1 MKSLLLITMIVCA
14 GLAYGEGLEP
24 VWTYAPPSGYVDTSP
39 GVGDLDGDGHPDLVM
54 GTTAGMIIALSSDA
68 KELWRQEMR
77 GPVCVP
83 PSIGDLNANEGL
95 EVLVMNRQGQ
105 LRCVAGSTGELVWE
119 TSIPGRLQWGET
131 VLALGD
137 VNGDGGLDIVT
148 GDRDGMVV
156 CLNGA
161 GELMWQ
167 YQGQHGIT
175 QAPALADLTG
185 DGLMEV
191 LVGGSE
197 IPLVCLSPEGKELW
211 KLDQGIGGNPLVYD
225 LDKDGAPEILI
236 GAGTKLN
243 VLDAKGKVLWTYL
256 MQREMDGALTVVD
269 ANQDG
274 ELEIYLVDLAGKMAC
289 LSPTGQL
296 RWDADVEERVR
307 RSPSVGDVDGD
318 GIQEILVAGYSNAV
332 YVFEP
337 DGRLDTRI
345 PISGGINS
353 TATLLPMMDGAPGIV
368 IPPSNDAMRLFRL
381 PGAKPDT
388 ALLWPE
394 YQYDSRRNGYVPAA
408 SEAPPVQ
415 LEADFGNRYV
425 GTNLMTAS
433 VDNPEGRTLEVRLEA
448 VRDNAAPSTATVT
461 STEELVEL
469 RLSYTVP
476 ANQAGNLTLNCVVA
490 EGDRILARR
499 SQTAYVVPFMKELGD
514 AERALTET
522 DGLLATLADKAGLE
536 ERACFLR
543 AKLDQYR
550 PRILAAGAGTENDH
564 IELRNALQAY
574 LPELVL
580 LRNTAAAAAHAAETG
595 STVFAR
601 AANPWAPFGGL
612 EELTE
617 GRAGEAALT
626 VEAFGGETESAA
638 LNIFNLGSRD
648 RVFRVELEGLK
659 NGDTTVPARDLISL
673 HEVIAVPTEMR
684 DFSEDAIPLLNSA
697 NVIQVPAWGAR
708 QLWLNISTKGLTPGE
723 WTGTARLRSLDIE
736 SLSVS
741 ADVKVTVWAPTLPEK
756 QPLSLCHWGYV
767 HSSVLKDYPE
777 AALADQVRN
786 GTNVF
791 VGTFYPKAQFNEQG
805 ELVGDIDFSA
815 HDDYVK
821 QHAPHGTILFC
832 GYQGAIQGPG
842 GQESEAYGKAHVAW
856 LRAWVAHLKEMG
868 VGYDGFALY
877 PVDEPGLSD
886 GLVELY
892 LRMAKLAR
900 EADPNIRMYTDPVG
914 RITEDELKE
923 MLPYVDIWCPNRRG
937 LVLDKTNAAKL
948 EIILNSG
955 KIVWTYEC
963 DSNAK
968 HQSPLGY
975 YRAQAWLAW
984 DLGLTGIGFWSYC
997 TSQDDPWFLP
1007 TLRHD
1012 YLLVYPGNGVVS
1024 SKRWE
1029 AVRDGV
1035 EDYSMLAALREA
1047 VNQPSA
1053 TSTPEDLDAAKALLD
1068 DAAGAVALFCGLDD
1082 DDTLPGSDGLPG
1094 VRLVTDTRWEK
1105 IQSLRREVAG
1115 LLTRLAEWNP

>member
-1 MKSLLLITMIVCA
+1 MKSFLLTIVIVGA
-14 GLAYGEGLEP
+14 GVACGQSLEP

-39 GVGDLDGDGHPDLVM
+39 GVADVNGDGHPDLVF
-54 GTTAGMIIALSSDA
+54 GTTAGMVIALGSDA
-68 KELWRQEMR
+68 KEIWRQEMR
-77 GPVCVP
+77 GPICVP
-83 PSIGDLNANEGL
+83 PSIGELNASEGL
-95 EVLVMNRQGQ
+95 EVMVMNRQGQ
-105 LRCVAGSTGELVWE
+105 VRCLAGSTGELVWE

-137 VNGDGGLDIVT
+137 VNGDGGLEIVT

-161 GELMWQ
+161 GELVWQ

-185 DGLMEV
+185 DGLLEV
-191 LVGGSE
+191 LVSGSE

-211 KLDQGIGGNPLVYD
+211 KLEKGIGGNPLLYD
-225 LDKDGAPEILI
+225 IDKDGAPEILI
-236 GAGTKLN
+236 GVGTKFN
-243 VLDAKGKVLWTYL
+243 VLDAKGTVLWTYL

-269 ANQDG
+269 ADQDG
-274 ELEIYLVDLAGKMAC
+274 EVEIYLVDLAGKMAC
-289 LSPTGQL
+289 LSPAGQL
-296 RWDADVEERVR
+296 RWAADVEERVR

-318 GIQEILVAGYSNAV
+318 GKQEILVAGYSNAV
-332 YVFEP
+332 HVFEP

-353 TATLLPMMDGAPGIV
+353 TATLLPLMDGTPGIV
-368 IPPSNDAMRLFRL
+368 VPPSNDAMRLFRL
-381 PGAKPDT
+381 TGAKPD
-388 ALLWPE
+388 AVLLWPE
-394 YQYDSRRNGYVPAA
+394 YQYDSRRNGYAAAVSKEPA
-408 SEAPPVQ
+408 VN
-415 LEADFGNRYV
+415 LEVDFGNRYV

-433 VDNPEGRTLEVRLEA
+433 VDNPDGRMLEVRLEA
-448 VRDNAAPSTATVT
+448 VRDNGTPSTAAV
-461 STEELVEL
+461 SSGEQQVEL

-499 SQTAYVVPFMKELGD
+499 SHTAYVVPFMKELGD
-514 AERALTET
+514 AERALAET
-522 DGLLATLADKAGLE
+522 DGLIARLADKAGLE

-543 AKLDQYR
+543 AKLENFR
-550 PRILAAGAGTENDH
+550 PRILAAGAGTESDH
-564 IELRNALQAY
+564 IELRNTLQAY

-580 LRNTAAAAAHAAETG
+580 LRNTATAAAQAADAG
-595 STVFAR
+595 NALSVC

-617 GRAGEAALT
+617 GRGGEAVLA

-638 LNIFNLGSRD
+638 LNLFNLGSRD
-648 RVFRVELEGLK
+648 RSFRVELDGLQC
-659 NGDTTVPARDLISL
+659 GEAVVPARDRVTL
-673 HEVIAVPTEMR
+673 HEVMAVPTEMR

-708 QLWLNISTKGLTPGE
+708 QLWLNISTEGLAPGE
-723 WTGTARLRSLDIE
+723 WTGAVRLRSLDIE
-736 SLSVS
+736 SISVKT
-741 ADVKVTVWAPTLPEK
+741 DVKVTVWTPKLPET

-791 VGTFYPKAQFNEQG
+791 VGTFFPKAQFNEQG
-805 ELVGDIDFSA
+805 ELVGEIDFKD
-815 HDDYVK
+815 HDAYVK
-821 QHAPHGTILFC
+821 QHAPRGTILFC
-832 GYQGAIQGPG
+832 GYQGAIQGPV
-842 GQESEAYGKAHVAW
+842 GQESEAYAKAHVAW
-856 LRAWVAHLKEMG
+856 LRAWVAHLQELG
-868 VGYDGFALY
+868 VAYDGFALY

-886 GLVELY
+886 GLVDLY

-948 EIILNSG
+948 EIIRNSG
-955 KIVWTYEC
+955 KTVWTYEC
-963 DSNAK
+963 DSNVK

-984 DLGLTGIGFWSYC
+984 HLGLTGIGFWTYC

-1047 VNQPSA
+1047 VSQPPA
-1053 TSTPEDLDAAKALLD
+1053 TATPEDLDAAKALLGEQAD
-1068 DAAGAVALFCGLDD
+1068 AVARYCGLDD

-1094 VRLVTDTRWEK
+1094 VRRVTDTRWEK
-1105 IQSLRREVAG
+1105 IQSLRRELAG
-1115 LLTRLAEWNP
+1115 LLTRLSQ